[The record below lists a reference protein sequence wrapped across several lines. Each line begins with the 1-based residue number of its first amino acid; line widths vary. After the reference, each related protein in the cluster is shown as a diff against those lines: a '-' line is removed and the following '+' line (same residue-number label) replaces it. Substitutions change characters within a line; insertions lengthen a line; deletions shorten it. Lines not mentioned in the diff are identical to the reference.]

1 MATELGVAYVS
12 ILPSMDGF
20 SKSLGPGFKKA
31 EKAADE
37 SGKKAGSGFGDGLKA
52 AGLLA
57 AAAAGAAIG
66 AAASAA
72 IVKHLDIEKGN
83 DKLAAQL
90 GLTAKQS
97 ESAGKIA
104 GSLYAG
110 AYGESMAEV
119 QGAVGSVISSIEGMR
134 TASDKEVEATTAKV
148 LDMASAFE
156 IDVARAAQ
164 VAGQM
169 ITSGLSDDPNEAIDL
184 LVGNLQKVPTALR
197 EDLLDAVDEY
207 GPFFANLGI
216 EGADAMGILTAA
228 AEDGMYGID
237 KTGDAIKEFQIRSTD
252 MSKATRTAYE
262 NLGLDHDVMV
272 EKLLAGGPAAEEA
285 MGEIVGALQTAKDPA
300 QRAADAIALFG
311 TPLED
316 LSVTEIPEFLGLI
329 DPLGD
334 SFDTMAGKAD
344 AMGTTLND
352 NAATKIESFKRT
364 LETNV
369 VNFMGDR
376 VLPAFEDAVG
386 WIQGSFVPALENMG
400 QWVRDNAAWLG
411 PLTAAVAGYAI
422 AMGALSIISAVR
434 GWVAAATAAQWGL
447 NAAMAANP
455 VGLVVAALAA
465 LVVGVVWAYNNIGWF
480 RDLVDTAFAFIKDVI
495 KNVVNWFTTTAVPW
509 FTTALDVLGTA
520 FNWLWTN
527 VIKPVFDLISW
538 GAGVWWTVMDGIFQL
553 IGAAIRLVLGP
564 AFNWLWENV
573 ISPVFGWIG
582 GIVGDTWNKH
592 IKPIFDTLSTWLR
605 DKLPGAFAAARDGIA
620 SAWGAIQK
628 IARVPVE
635 FVINK
640 VINDGLIATF
650 NKIPGV
656 NIKRIPLPPGFN
668 AEPPALPMGKK
679 GTVRAFAKG
688 GYAAPGW
695 AMVGE
700 EGPELVNFSKPGR
713 VYTAGE
719 TAQALG
725 SPMPGSQPFIYG
737 ALQRAAQRSGRMDFK
752 ALGAFPA
759 SLVKQAASAWN
770 GRAGVTATGGRFGDS
785 PFDSNDVS
793 VAYGMMPGNAIG
805 YFQGQH
811 IGLAAGGPN
820 LLATLVHEIGHALG
834 LHHNTGNQSIMH
846 PMLGGGGALWPT
858 AYDTANLQRIY
869 GAPGKGS
876 TVVDGPGAGPSNP
889 FSGLI
894 DTLMVAF
901 KKAFPGAGM
910 FVDAA
915 GGLAKSG
922 IESVVRIVTDIQ
934 NGIKNIAGDIWGN
947 IKDFFGGGT
956 ADLHDNGG
964 VLKPGLSTILNKTG
978 KPEAILNQQ
987 QWSDISKLALSERG
1001 GRPITIQGNVGWDPA
1016 EVARRIETAER
1027 RQRITEGV
1035 LV

>member
-1 MATELGVAYVS
+1 MATELGVAFVS
-12 ILPSMDGF
+12 ILPEMSGF
-20 SKSLGPGFKKA
+20 SQAMAPGFKKA

-97 ESAGKIA
+97 ESAGRVA

-110 AYGESMAEV
+110 AYGESMSEV
-119 QGAVGSVISSIEGMR
+119 QGAVGSVISSIEDMR
-134 TASDKEVEATTAKV
+134 TASDKEVEGITAKV
-148 LDMASAFE
+148 LDMSAAFE

-285 MGEIVGALQTAKDPA
+285 MGQIVGALQNTEDPA
-300 QRAADAIALFG
+300 ARAADALALFG

-329 DPLGD
+329 DPMGD
-334 SFDTMAGKAD
+334 SFDTMAGKATE
-344 AMGTTLND
+344 MGDTLND

-369 VNFMGDR
+369 VNFIGDKL
-376 VLPAFEDAVG
+376 LPAFEDIRTKAQPVIQWLMDTAPTWGPFAAGVG
-386 WIQGSFVPALENMG
+386 LVAAGF
-400 QWVRDNAAWLG
+400 AAW
-411 PLTAAVAGYAI
+411 AVASWAVAG
-422 AMGALSIISAVR
+422 
-434 GWVAAATAAQWGL
+434 
-447 NAAMAANP
+447 
-455 VGLVVAALAA
+455 ALAVITAPITWVIAGLA
-465 LVVGVVWAYNNIGWF
+465 LLAGAVIWAYNNVGWF
-480 RDLVDTAFAFIKDVI
+480 KDGVDTSFTFIKDVI
-495 KNVVNWFTTTAVPW
+495 GNVVDWFTRTAVPW
-509 FTTALDVLGTA
+509 FTKAIGVLGDFFTALWRD
-520 FNWLWTN
+520 W
-527 VIKPVFDLISW
+527 IKPAFDLIAW
-538 GAGVWWTVMDGIFQL
+538 GAGAMWTIIDGIFQVL
-553 IGAAIRLVLGP
+553 GAAIRLIIGP
-564 AFNWLWENV
+564 AFMWLWENMV
-573 ISPVFGWIG
+573 KPVFDWIG
-582 GIVGDTWNKH
+582 GIIGDTWNKH
-592 IKPIFDTLSTWLR
+592 IKPVFDTLSTWLR
-605 DKLPGAFAAARDGIA
+605 DNLPGAFAAARDGIA

-668 AEPPALPMGKK
+668 AEPPPLPMGKK

-695 AMVGE
+695 ALVGE

-719 TAQALG
+719 TAQALKASPTG
-725 SPMPGSQPFIYG
+725 AIPTLNTGFPMPGMIAQFGNRAFVEDNAPGWQIPG
-737 ALQRAAQRSGRMDFK
+737 AVAVINQLSALKLKLARSGMPRIQTHLSGAMPSNVLGY
-752 ALGAFPA
+752 ALGNNATFNTAHAGMAPGMKKA
-759 SLVKQAASAWN
+759 TAIHELLHVLGMAHTNAASIMQPSIGN
-770 GRAGVTATGGRFGDS
+770 HLLPTSYDRQQMERLYGGGK
-785 PFDSNDVS
+785 
-793 VAYGMMPGNAIG
+793 
-805 YFQGQH
+805 
-811 IGLAAGGPN
+811 GGPI
-820 LLATLVHEIGHALG
+820 V
-834 LHHNTGNQSIMH
+834 
-846 PMLGGGGALWPT
+846 
-858 AYDTANLQRIY
+858 DTVA
-869 GAPGKGS
+869 
-876 TVVDGPGAGPSNP
+876 NP

-894 DTLMVAF
+894 DTLMTAF

-915 GGLAKSG
+915 GGLAKTG

-934 NGIKNIAGDIWGN
+934 NGIKNLAGDIWGN
-947 IKDFFGGGT
+947 IKDFFGGG
-956 ADLHDNGG
+956 AAQAPLLHDQGG
-964 VLKPGLSTILNKTG
+964 VLQPGLSTILNRTR

-987 QWSDISKLALSERG
+987 QWSDISKLALSDTRG
-1001 GRPITIQGNVGWDPA
+1001 TREIVIQGNVGWDPA